1 MKKSELIE
9 DACLNI
15 TCPRCG
21 KTVVYSISDATN
33 IAHCT
38 CGFDFQL
45 TSKDV
50 EAKKNMLA
58 TIDLISK

>member
-1 MKKSELIE
+1 MNRLLSLYQMAE
-9 DACLNI
+9 
-15 TCPRCG
+15 
-21 KTVVYSISDATN
+21 SDN